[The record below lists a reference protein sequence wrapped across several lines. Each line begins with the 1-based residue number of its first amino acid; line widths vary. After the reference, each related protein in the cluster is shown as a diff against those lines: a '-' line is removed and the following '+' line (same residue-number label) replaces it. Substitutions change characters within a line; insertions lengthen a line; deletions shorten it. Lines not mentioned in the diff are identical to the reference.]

1 VPLAYGEKYAVDT
14 TIREGRRNMQAKGN
28 RRSRATVGEAWR
40 TYEPVPAQCRG
51 VVHSSVRNFMLEN
64 LQSAY
69 SAQIAT
75 RGDASFYPRL
85 NRDSW
90 FLRRRKRGSTRCAAG
105 VVV

>member
-1 VPLAYGEKYAVDT
+1 
-14 TIREGRRNMQAKGN
+14 MQAKGN
-28 RRSRATVGEAWR
+28 RQSRAMVGEAWR

-51 VVHSSVRNFMLEN
+51 DDEEVVHSSVRNFMLEN

-85 NRDSW
+85 NRDS
-90 FLRRRKRGSTRCAAG
+90 
-105 VVV
+105 